1 MKRGQAAVEY
11 VILTG
16 VLLIFLVP
24 IIQSSLVQ
32 TSTQLR
38 LSQLDDS
45 FTRLTK
51 SVDAVGALSIG
62 AQEMVTIT
70 TPSGI
75 ESIAIAGKAI
85 EVQVSMGGSLQ
96 DMGYLTSIPL
106 VGNIPTNAGTY
117 HIRVKKESDQLVNI
131 TLKESP

>member
-24 IIQSSLVQ
+24 VIQFSLMQ
-32 TSTQLR
+32 TLAELR

-45 FTRLTK
+45 FTRVTK

-62 AQEMVTIT
+62 AQETVVIT

-75 ESIAIAGKAI
+75 ESITLSGQAI
-85 EVQVSMGGSLQ
+85 EVHISMGGAEQ
-96 DMGYLTSIPL
+96 EMGYLTSIPMT
-106 VGNIPTNAGTY
+106 GDIPITAGTY
-117 HIRVKKESDQLVNI
+117 HLKVKKETNQLVNV
-131 TLKESP
+131 TLRDSP